1 MPAPP
6 PAGWDPNAPVIPPW
20 VDPTTGYV
28 IGEDYDKTPIYQ
40 WFPNGQYQWDDP
52 YMNGD
57 ALLRNQRYPEYWS
70 YGVPDPNWRPSF
82 FGETPPWQIDPNE
95 PWHANRKPGNWFGA
109 PKPGF
114 NYEATPEDI
123 ARDRAQYAQDEA
135 REAARDKPR
144 LDNNRAAYAA
154 GARYVTNGKNFRV
167 WYPDGY
173 QGPRIKN
180 ASGYDM
186 DVATPGEG
194 EWRWNDALNSQMDAE
209 VGQNQPASAIP
220 PGPEPEVVPSQP
232 APGQQQAGP
241 SAPQAETTFKSSSP
255 LAAEG
260 DQYVANMF
268 ANDPYWWQQ
277 QKFFDNGQLFDTYK
291 NMETIKGPGGA
302 LRLTWNNDFSPEKR
316 AGLMPEKVQ
325 QAENLMAEFNS
336 RWDPNNAT
344 NPANAK
350 LYKVQQMSPELRA
363 RLMSNKAQSNPAQR
377 AAWAEWGDALTAY
390 GMNPGGNPGT
400 GGTPPPGG
408 GTPPGGGFNPFAGP
422 QQNRPFTVPRQN
434 NQPAAPQQQNRQF
447 NNDNPFLNAQGEL
460 RNRAVKKLGN
470 MVARTSNPSG
480 GYNPFA

>member
-82 FGETPPWQIDPNE
+82 FGETPPWQVDPNE

-220 PGPEPEVVPSQP
+220 PGPEPEVVLPP
-232 APGQQQAGP
+232 QAGP
-241 SAPQAETTFKSSSP
+241 TDAPQAAEPQADYSP
-255 LAAEG
+255 KQSREEMEYWAGERLRDPRVWQSGMYEPR
-260 DQYVANMF
+260 DF
-268 ANDPYWWQQ
+268 A
-277 QKFFDNGQLFDTYK
+277 GQDVQNRMRTSY
-291 NMETIKGPGGA
+291 GPGGA
-302 LRLTWNNDFSPEKR
+302 ARMYWNTTDPQYAALTAEQKALGESKMAAFNQQFD
-316 AGLMPEKVQ
+316 AGNTV
-325 QAENLMAEFNS
+325 
-336 RWDPNNAT
+336 
-344 NPANAK
+344 NPANDK

-408 GTPPGGGFNPFAGP
+408 GNGGFNPFAGP
-422 QQNRPFTVPRQN
+422 QQNRPFTLPPQN